1 MRVFKYKRN
10 LSFSFSFS
18 FFKLKT
24 KPEMENTATE
34 YKRPSFYSRF
44 LYASRLITRRT
55 ERLEDGP
62 PSLSHIM
69 DIDQKTLY
77 EENNESK
84 WTCLDQEEDE
94 EDYMNNLLEPYTSTL
109 EKLSGTAK
117 NINQNTRSTAVLI
130 VLSPCAL
137 AAGNIARRRRRT
149 HKPACVQF

>member
-1 MRVFKYKRN
+1 MRVFKYK
-10 LSFSFSFS
+10 
-18 FFKLKT
+18 
-24 KPEMENTATE
+24 
-34 YKRPSFYSRF
+34 
-44 LYASRLITRRT
+44 
-55 ERLEDGP
+55 
-62 PSLSHIM
+62 H
-69 DIDQKTLY
+69 QKTLY